1 MNTTVVKYGI
11 ECGHSRS
18 PSSLVQALAL
28 SRTWYQRAR
37 QRRQLASL
45 DRGQLEDVGIS
56 QGDALMEAAKP
67 FWKA

>member
-1 MNTTVVKYGI
+1 MRYGI
-11 ECGHSRS
+11 KCGHSQS
-18 PSSLVQALAL
+18 PSRLVQALAL